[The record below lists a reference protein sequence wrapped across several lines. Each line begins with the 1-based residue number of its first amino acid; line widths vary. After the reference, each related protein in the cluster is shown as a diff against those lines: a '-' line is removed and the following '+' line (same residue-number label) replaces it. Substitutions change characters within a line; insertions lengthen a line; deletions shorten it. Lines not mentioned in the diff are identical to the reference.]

1 MAIHRDFSLILLAI
15 ENQQRF
21 QAENRQKKDFLRDFF
36 SFKTKLF
43 VSFAKKNLFLSIR
56 AQVCVSAR

>member
-21 QAENRQKKDFLRDFF
+21 QAENRQKKKILRDFF
-36 SFKTKLF
+36 PLKQNFLSRLQ
-43 VSFAKKNLFLSIR
+43 KKNLFLSIR